1 MDSYNA
7 EMLDPNQQNPY
18 SSSPSPA
25 SSSVTSSRIASPAP
39 QPPRSS
45 SNLPS
50 EQPRDL
56 STSIP
61 SSTSGS
67 PSINT
72 SNRPQITLSES
83 LSQLQGQA
91 AFVTRP
97 QHQAKPSKEL
107 PGPPQ
112 VDELGDELFIEGL
125 NSPDLFVS
133 PPTVRLLPC
142 SVYYAH

>member
-7 EMLDPNQQNPY
+7 ELLDSNQRNLY

-25 SSSVTSSRIASPAP
+25 SSSIASSRIASPAP
-39 QPPRSS
+39 QPPRTASI
-45 SNLPS
+45 PTV
-50 EQPRDL
+50 EQTRDL
-56 STSIP
+56 STSME

-67 PSINT
+67 PAMST
-72 SNRPQITLSES
+72 SSRPQITLSES

-112 VDELGDELFIEGL
+112 AVEAGDELFIEGL
-125 NSPDLFVS
+125 NSPELFVS
-133 PPTVRLLPC
+133 LPNVRLLPLFRAC
-142 SVYYAH
+142 NH